1 MKSTR
6 YFYEKTFAGLLSCGK
21 LSQPE
26 RSGLVLGSAPASVCR
41 IVYPILRLYT
51 GSGMGA
57 LVDVIRAAGFESGP
71 PALAFNGP
79 AGTSPACAVGSGDE
93 SPTGGRLAKYFRR
106 SRR

>member
-41 IVYPILRLYT
+41 IVYPILPLYT

-57 LVDVIRAAGFESGP
+57 LVDVIRAAGFDRGIQKLRYPKKESS
-71 PALAFNGP
+71 L
-79 AGTSPACAVGSGDE
+79 
-93 SPTGGRLAKYFRR
+93 
-106 SRR
+106 